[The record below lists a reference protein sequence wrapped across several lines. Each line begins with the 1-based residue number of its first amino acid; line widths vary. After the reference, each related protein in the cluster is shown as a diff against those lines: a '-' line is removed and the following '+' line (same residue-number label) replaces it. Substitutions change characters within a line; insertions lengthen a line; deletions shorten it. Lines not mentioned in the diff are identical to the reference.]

1 MFKKI
6 YLFGFNYQFVV
17 DNLFYC
23 LSWNENDFEYRVN
36 VTKRGKLQR
45 GMLLLWFSRGHVVM
59 TLHSHNTA
67 SSLFQSKREVHHNHF
82 SLKSLI

>member
-23 LSWNENDFEYRVN
+23 LSWNEDDFEYRVN
-36 VTKRGKLQR
+36 VTKRLFR
-45 GMLLLWFSRGHVVM
+45 GRGEIFLNCCCGARYARSAA
-59 TLHSHNTA
+59 T
-67 SSLFQSKREVHHNHF
+67 
-82 SLKSLI
+82 